1 MNLYLLRHGIAVE
14 PDAPGLK
21 SDAERPL
28 TPKGKNRLR
37 QIAKA
42 MDALGLSCDLILSS
56 PYVRARQTAE
66 IVAKALKR
74 QKKLKFSDEL
84 APGGNPKALIQQLND
99 LRPQPKNILLV
110 GHEPYLSKLLALL
123 TAGNTTME
131 IDFKKGGLA
140 RLETIELSY
149 GRCATLAWLLAPRH
163 LVLMAGAR
171 DTAAE

>member
-1 MNLYLLRHGIAVE
+1 
-14 PDAPGLK
+14 
-21 SDAERPL
+21 
-28 TPKGKNRLR
+28 
-37 QIAKA
+37 
-42 MDALGLSCDLILSS
+42 
-56 PYVRARQTAE
+56 VRARQTAE